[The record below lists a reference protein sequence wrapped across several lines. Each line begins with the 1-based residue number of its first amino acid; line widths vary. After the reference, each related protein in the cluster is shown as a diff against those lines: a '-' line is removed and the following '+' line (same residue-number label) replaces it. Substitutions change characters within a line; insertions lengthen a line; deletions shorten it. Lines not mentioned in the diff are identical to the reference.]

1 MLLSCYFYIFFY
13 LKNVHFFV
21 SLYKELLKLTF
32 SACLIVLGKLCEIFG
47 YSVMVDFV
55 STIFGFSV
63 FLGW

>member
-1 MLLSCYFYIFFY
+1 MFT
-13 LKNVHFFV
+13 FFV